1 MTRSAVVLRRVAF
14 GVMAAFGLFGT
25 LFVAGYAFEDLE
37 VWAAIGVTAAWVLP
51 MVGLSVLALRRP
63 ETAARLLVVVTAVV
77 AVATVLDS
85 LLSLVP
91 RDQWGPVG
99 AIVVFATGVAL
110 GFLGLRQAM
119 LSGLLLVALAAAQLL
134 SVVAGFGVRE
144 HGEGPRLGAMLGTS
158 GGVIVVPFLCIGA
171 LFLLAGT
178 LDHEHLHRPW
188 ARPVH

>member
-1 MTRSAVVLRRVAF
+1 MTRSAQVVRRL
-14 GVMAAFGLFGT
+14 AFGLTATFGLLGT

-63 ETAARLLVVVTAVV
+63 GPASRLLVAVTAVV
-77 AVATVLDS
+77 AVASVLDS

-99 AIVVFATGVAL
+99 AIVVFATSVTL

-119 LSGLLLVALAAAQLL
+119 LAGLLLVALAAAQLL
-134 SVVAGFGVRE
+134 SVLAGFGVRE
-144 HGEGPRLGAMLGTS
+144 HGEGPALGAMLGTS
-158 GGVIVVPFLCIGA
+158 GGVMVVPFLLVGA

-178 LDHEHLHRPW
+178 LAHEHLHRPW
-188 ARPVH
+188 VRPAH